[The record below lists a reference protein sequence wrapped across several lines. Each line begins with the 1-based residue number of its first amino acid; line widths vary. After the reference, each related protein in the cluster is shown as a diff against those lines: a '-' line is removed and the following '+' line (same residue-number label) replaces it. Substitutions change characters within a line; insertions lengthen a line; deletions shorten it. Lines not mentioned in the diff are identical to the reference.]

1 VSKEGIGEN
10 GAVLGSGDYWSR
22 VNRSTF
28 FGGLMR
34 RTSET
39 NYSETLRET
48 GSRAG
53 DMVNEIYD
61 DLQEHRK
68 QLPFS
73 DSGWRNALAKQV
85 RGLYDVCKMVGSFCS
100 HSGECVAML
109 NLSGFCSNPF
119 SDEHAIQS
127 AIRKIKNNSDFFA
140 GECVDLIQK
149 AADWSISFAA
159 GSSEK
164 KRAFLEEIAQ
174 GKGKDFLQ
182 EVLDSYKSSSGNADT
197 RGKCGY
203 PIGSSEYLNRM
214 ERVVFRQDVPTMSS
228 ARWGSP
234 DYDGLLRDALESI
247 AHQLER
253 DLERNEQENNYI
265 TDETE
270 KNLKATVSELERCGI
285 STGSAS
291 SKIEKLAWFVGGDP
305 AKIRELQSKLN
316 QLGVNEHLTEDGV
329 YGKKTLA
336 AWEKF
341 ISNLEHGTVPT
352 LTWIDPLQSDLTG
365 ITVGRSRYGKTHNLD
380 DALMIGSHP
389 YIRIDPKPEGTETAW
404 PRGVKTDI
412 TYPHINFDPRPD
424 SNWLYDQIQSNYN
437 HYRLSDSAYDKLKDL
452 KGAGKMVHV
461 AGRVL
466 LVAGIALDALELGT
480 TIEADLTDADRKL
493 GKKTLSTAVGIGGS
507 WAGAA
512 LGAKLG
518 ALAGAATGPVAPIAI
533 PVLSIVGGIGG
544 ALGGDALG
552 RYIVDI
558 TCTED

>member
-1 VSKEGIGEN
+1 MSKEAIGEN
-10 GAVLGSGDYWSR
+10 GAGLGSGDYWSR

-39 NYSETLRET
+39 NYSETLREI

-53 DMVNEIYD
+53 DMVEEIYD
-61 DLQEHRK
+61 DLQEHK
-68 QLPFS
+68 DQLRFINS
-73 DSGWRNALAKQV
+73 DRRNALAKQV
-85 RGLYDVCKMVGSFCS
+85 RGLYDVCRMAGSSCS

-109 NLSGFCSNPF
+109 NLSGFFSNPF
-119 SDEHAIQS
+119 SGDRAIQS
-127 AIRKIKNNSDFFA
+127 AIRKINNNSDFFA
-140 GECVDLIQK
+140 SECIDLIQK

-203 PIGSSEYLNRM
+203 PIGSSEYLDRM
-214 ERVVFRQDVPTMSS
+214 ERVVFRQDVPTMRS

-253 DLERNEQENNYI
+253 DLERNERENNYI

-270 KNLKATVSELERCGI
+270 RNLKAAVSELERCGI
-285 STGSAS
+285 STGSAN
-291 SKIEKLAWFVGGDP
+291 SKIEKLAWFVGGSP
-305 AKIRELQSKLN
+305 AKICQLQSNLN
-316 QLGVNEHLTEDGV
+316 QLGIGEHLAEDGV

-352 LTWIDPLQSDLTG
+352 LTWIDPLQSNLTG
-365 ITVGRSRYGKTHNLD
+365 VTVGSAKYGQLHNLN
-380 DALMIGSHP
+380 DALLVGSHP
-389 YIRIDPKPEGTETAW
+389 YIRIDPKPNGTETVW
-404 PRGVKTDI
+404 IRGT
-412 TYPHINFDPRPD
+412 
-424 SNWLYDQIQSNYN
+424 
-437 HYRLSDSAYDKLKDL
+437 
-452 KGAGKMVHV
+452 
-461 AGRVL
+461 
-466 LVAGIALDALELGT
+466 
-480 TIEADLTDADRKL
+480 
-493 GKKTLSTAVGIGGS
+493 KKS
-507 WAGAA
+507 
-512 LGAKLG
+512 
-518 ALAGAATGPVAPIAI
+518 
-533 PVLSIVGGIGG
+533 
-544 ALGGDALG
+544 
-552 RYIVDI
+552 
-558 TCTED
+558 